1 MTQAQPSSLSPLRVW
16 WMAIRPRTLPAAVA
30 PVIAASALA
39 FYDGMFRWDAALAAL
54 LGALFL
60 QIGANLAN
68 DVYDYQKGAD
78 TSQRVGPTRVTQAG
92 LLTPAQVKMGMA
104 VVFGLAALCGV
115 YLTLIS
121 GWLVIA
127 IGVLS
132 IISAVLYTA
141 GPYPLGYNGLGDLF
155 VFLFF
160 GLAAVAGTY
169 YVHTRT
175 VSLTAVALSVPIGA
189 LVVNILVVNN
199 LRDIPTDTLSGKRT
213 LAVRFGA
220 DWTRKEYLSLTVLAY
235 LAPLLMALS
244 GLVSPWILLCWLSI
258 PKAIPLVRQIYTES
272 GRALN
277 RTLAGTGQLELLY
290 CLLMALGLALAKFL
304 A

>member
-92 LLTPAQVKMGMA
+92 LLTPAQVKMGVA

>member
-1 MTQAQPSSLSPLRVW
+1 MTQAQLSPTSPLRVW
-16 WMAIRPRTLPAAVA
+16 WMAARPRTLPAAIA

-92 LLTPAQVKMGMA
+92 LLTSAQVKMGMA

-155 VFLFF
+155 VYLFF

-175 VSLTAVALSVPIGA
+175 VSLAAVALSVPIGA

-277 RTLAGTGQLELLY
+277 LTLAGTGQLELLY

>member
-1 MTQAQPSSLSPLRVW
+1 
-16 WMAIRPRTLPAAVA
+16 MAIRPRTLPAAVA

-92 LLTPAQVKMGMA
+92 LLTPAQVKMGVA